1 MKRKE
6 IRIGEWEID
15 RYGRRFRRV
24 GNAIE
29 YAPEIVTTGGTVRAD
44 DLEAHNRRM
53 KQERDRQEQ
62 ERQEKQAREP
72 KGRCPLKN
80 AHMSRCES
88 DCVLY
93 DGSACMLA
101 GKASIGEDTARKY
114 CPLLGGL
121 CSDVC
126 MIYKGGCQLVERIK
140 RGKL

>member
-15 RYGRRFRRV
+15 RYGRKFRRV

-44 DLEAHNRRM
+44 DLEAHNKRM

-62 ERQEKQAREP
+62 ERREKQAKEP
-72 KGRCPLKN
+72 KGRCPLKHSTI
-80 AHMSRCES
+80 AKCES
-88 DCVLY
+88 TCVLY
-93 DGSACMLA
+93 DGDACMLA
-101 GKASIGEDTARKY
+101 GKASPGEDTAGKM

-121 CSDVC
+121 CNDAC
-126 MIYKGGCQLVERIK
+126 MMYKSGCQIVEKIK
-140 RGKL
+140 RGTI